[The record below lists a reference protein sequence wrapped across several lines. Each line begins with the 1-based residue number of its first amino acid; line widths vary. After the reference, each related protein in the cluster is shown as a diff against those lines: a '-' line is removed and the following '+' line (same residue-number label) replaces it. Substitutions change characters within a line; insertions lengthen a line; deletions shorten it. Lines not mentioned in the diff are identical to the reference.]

1 MTGFFSKF
9 KRSYSD
15 KVQKV
20 IMGLGNPGRQY
31 EKNRHNFGFMVI
43 DQIAESKQMTF
54 RSSGKPYLWSE
65 STIST
70 NEGDID
76 ICLCKPITYM
86 NNSGVAARQILSRYN
101 LLPEDL
107 LVIYDDIDLPLGKIR
122 LRRQGSSGG
131 HKGIQSITNQ
141 LQNKPFPRLR
151 LGIGPQDD
159 GVPAEDFV
167 LDNFRKNEL
176 KTVERV
182 IDKSAEVIHDYLSG
196 DVERTMNKYNSL
208 DFTESIIGGAA

>member
-1 MTGFFSKF
+1 MAGFFAKF
-9 KRSYSD
+9 NRSRLH
-15 KVQKV
+15 KIQKI
-20 IMGLGNPGRQY
+20 IMGLGNPEKQY

-70 NEGDID
+70 NEGDIG

-86 NNSGVAARQILSRYN
+86 NNSGVAARHILSRYN
-101 LLPEDL
+101 LMPEDL

-122 LRRQGSSGG
+122 LRKQGSSGG
-131 HKGIQSITNQ
+131 HKGIQSIINQ
-141 LQNKPFPRLR
+141 LQNKSFPRLR
-151 LGIGPQDD
+151 LGIGPQDN

-167 LDNFRKNEL
+167 LDNFRENEL
-176 KTVERV
+176 KTVEKV
-182 IDKSAEVIHDYLSG
+182 IEKSVEVIHDYFYG
-196 DVERTMNKYNSL
+196 DVERTMNKYNCL
-208 DFTESIIGGAA
+208 DFTESIIGDSA

>member
-20 IMGLGNPGRQY
+20 IMGLGNPGKQY
-31 EKNRHNFGFMVI
+31 EKNRHSFGFMVI
-43 DQIAESKQMTF
+43 DQIAESNQMTF
-54 RSSGKPYLWSE
+54 RSSGKSYLWSE
-65 STIST
+65 TNMST

-86 NNSGVAARQILSRYN
+86 NNSGVAARHILSWYN
-101 LLPEDL
+101 LMPEDL
-107 LVIYDDIDLPLGKIR
+107 LVIYDDIDLPLGKFR
-122 LRRQGSSGG
+122 LRKQGSSGG
-131 HKGIQSITNQ
+131 HKGIQSIINQ
-141 LQNKPFPRLR
+141 LQNKQFPRLR
-151 LGIGPQDD
+151 LGIGPQDV

-176 KTVERV
+176 KTVEKV
-182 IDKSAEVIHDYLSG
+182 IDKSVEVIHDY
-196 DVERTMNKYNSL
+196 L
-208 DFTESIIGGAA
+208 DFTESIIGDTA